1 MLCRHFN
8 SILGY
13 TGKIKHISCSYS
25 GFVFALLTGY
35 LHVFVQR
42 TVAAALQNLC
52 AWTFPFCAP
61 KKRSP
66 SCASDLMGSCLSLL
80 LRDVC
85 YFQQKNGGAA
95 ELEKLQAEHARCS
108 QQIQQK
114 QQQLET
120 LMKQLEQ
127 QAEEIL
133 TTKWAIIQLVKI
145 NFFAILLVSCLI
157 YTYWLIFLPQAVH
170 KLQPIGNEHW
180 KSR

>member
-1 MLCRHFN
+1 
-8 SILGY
+8 
-13 TGKIKHISCSYS
+13 
-25 GFVFALLTGY
+25 
-35 LHVFVQR
+35 
-42 TVAAALQNLC
+42 
-52 AWTFPFCAP
+52 
-61 KKRSP
+61 
-66 SCASDLMGSCLSLL
+66 MGSCLSLL

-133 TTKWAIIQLVKI
+133 TTK
-145 NFFAILLVSCLI
+145 
-157 YTYWLIFLPQAVH
+157 
-170 KLQPIGNEHW
+170 
-180 KSR
+180 